1 MAKACL
7 TFALI
12 VVAIWTSS
20 TAHAQKAVP
29 ANNIQVRAGFAV
41 ERVYQ
46 VKGATEGSWVAMCF
60 DDKGRIYA
68 SSEGNQGLFRI
79 TPPAI
84 GTDEECKVE
93 LVSTK
98 WGRCR
103 RCPRAC

>member
-1 MAKACL
+1 MAQDAKSVPPAKP
-7 TFALI
+7 
-12 VVAIWTSS
+12 SPP
-20 TAHAQKAVP
+20 QKAVP

-68 SSEGNQGLFRI
+68 SAQGDHGLFRI

-98 WGRCR
+98 WGRCQGM
-103 RCPRAC
+103 AWINGSL